1 MTHLASVL
9 ILLLKIHTIK
19 LCVGISWK
27 TQKLYA
33 IVFATRYLDDTAD
46 ASKKAFETVQRSCEF
61 TVEAS
66 KKADE
71 IKTATL
77 KQADQIK
84 SLFVSEIIP
93 PQLSSLSIVNSV
105 SVSYSRFLNWMPAAL
120 RMLEPKLINHAGLDS
135 AVYLRIYLI
144 GCWYNPGP
152 SKGANWIV

>member
-9 ILLLKIHTIK
+9 ILLLKIHIIK

-27 TQKLYA
+27 THKLYA
-33 IVFATRYLDDTAD
+33 IVFATCYLDDTAD
-46 ASKKAFETVQRSCEF
+46 ASKKAFETVQRSGEF

-93 PQLSSLSIVNSV
+93 PQLASLSIVNFV
-105 SVSYSRFLNWMPAAL
+105 SVSLLLRCTDLIPELRGHSFLSQYLLPFLL
-120 RMLEPKLINHAGLDS
+120 RKVHLFVSSFGRVGSDNTSG
-135 AVYLRIYLI
+135 
-144 GCWYNPGP
+144 
-152 SKGANWIV
+152 

>member
-105 SVSYSRFLNWMPAAL
+105 SVSLLLRCTYMIPELRGHSFLL
-120 RMLEPKLINHAGLDS
+120 PKPPPI
-135 AVYLRIYLI
+135 
-144 GCWYNPGP
+144 PTP
-152 SKGANWIV
+152 KGAFVCFQFWKSWL